1 MYCIFEF
8 GLYTPEK
15 RGSMFDENQ
24 LRAAGIPEDK
34 INELI
39 GNNKGFEISIPPNAK
54 AVVMIDQ
61 GGNVMALNME
71 SKRFETRTAQELI
84 MIAQNIK

>member
-1 MYCIFEF
+1 
-8 GLYTPEK
+8 
-15 RGSMFDENQ
+15 MFDENQ
-24 LRAAGIPEDK
+24 LRAAGISEDK
-34 INELI
+34 IKELT
-39 GNNKGFEISIPPNAK
+39 GNSSGFEITIPQNAK

-71 SKRFETRTAQELI
+71 NKRFETRTAQELI

>member
-1 MYCIFEF
+1 
-8 GLYTPEK
+8 
-15 RGSMFDENQ
+15 MFDENQ
-24 LRAAGIPEDK
+24 LRAAGISEEK
-34 INELI
+34 IKELS
-39 GNNKGFEISIPPNAK
+39 GGSSGGFEISIPQNAK